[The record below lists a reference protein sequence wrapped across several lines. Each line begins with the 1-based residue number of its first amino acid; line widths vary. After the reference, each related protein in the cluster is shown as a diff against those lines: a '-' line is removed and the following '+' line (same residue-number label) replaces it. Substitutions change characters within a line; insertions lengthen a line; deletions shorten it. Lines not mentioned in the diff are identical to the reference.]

1 MMLLSHSYP
10 RHHDRLSPCS
20 WFFSAFHLHH
30 LYQMVCVTSWLLNSH
45 YMNSALQTVW
55 FSLFLDLL
63 QVHSAVLA
71 VELDMARQICYRKP
85 LIFLPNKILCI
96 NKKKYRSKKRLPQFL
111 YCHYICMYV
120 SVIATAYTVCASKLK
135 FELGSLY
142 MIISKCIF
150 LFFEILFYFGVVPV
164 FPFFTIFD
172 ISRV

>member
-1 MMLLSHSYP
+1 MTYGQLSWKGRQMMLLSHSYP

-96 NKKKYRSKKRLPQFL
+96 NKKKYRSKKVPQFL
-111 YCHYICMYV
+111 YCHYIYMYVCMY
-120 SVIATAYTVCASKLK
+120 LR
-135 FELGSLY
+135 SLQPTP
-142 MIISKCIF
+142 
-150 LFFEILFYFGVVPV
+150 FEIA
-164 FPFFTIFD
+164 
-172 ISRV
+172 R